1 MCKGGAISS
10 GLEAVGNI
18 SNALMAD
25 ATAKGNAK
33 TIQSVSKVQSKKIK
47 EQGQRDASSAMA
59 AAAENGLD
67 VNVGAPVVISDEIIS
82 DASYNALLNQMQ
94 AGYAAADVRRQG
106 KAQRNNYGMKGL
118 VTSLIL
124 LLKLMGGNNAYSYFS
139 WS

>member
-1 MCKGGAISS
+1 M
-10 GLEAVGNI
+10 

-67 VNVGAPVVISDEIIS
+67 VNVGVPALIEDEILG
-82 DASYNALLNQMQ
+82 DAAYNASMNISQ
-94 AGYAAADVRRQG
+94 AGYSASDVLRQG
-106 KAQRNNYGMKGL
+106 KMQRNNYGYKAASD
-118 VTSLIL
+118 VIKTAAQ
-124 LLKLMGGNNAYSYFS
+124 AYDG
-139 WS
+139 WK

>member
-47 EQGQRDASSAMA
+47 EQG
-59 AAAENGLD
+59 
-67 VNVGAPVVISDEIIS
+67 
-82 DASYNALLNQMQ
+82 
-94 AGYAAADVRRQG
+94 
-106 KAQRNNYGMKGL
+106 
-118 VTSLIL
+118 
-124 LLKLMGGNNAYSYFS
+124 
-139 WS
+139 

>member
-1 MCKGGAISS
+1 MCNGGAISS
-10 GLEAVGNI
+10 GLKAVSDI
-18 SNALMAD
+18 SNSVMAN

-47 EQGQRDASSAMA
+47 EQGHRDASSAMA

-94 AGYAAADVRRQG
+94 ADYAAADVRRQG
-106 KAQRNNYGMKGL
+106 KAQRNSYGM
-118 VTSLIL
+118 SAASNIIDSAAQ
-124 LLKLMGGNNAYSYFS
+124 AYG
-139 WS
+139 WK

>member
-25 ATAKGNAK
+25 ATSKGNAK
-33 TIQSVSKVQSKKIK
+33 TIQSVAALQSKKIK

-82 DASYNALLNQMQ
+82 DASYNALMNQKQ

-106 KAQRNNYGMKGL
+106 KMQRNNYGMKAASNIID
-118 VTSLIL
+118 TAAQAY
-124 LLKLMGGNNAYSYFS
+124 GG
-139 WS
+139 WK

>member
-67 VNVGAPVVISDEIIS
+67 VNVGVPALIEDEILG
-82 DASYNALLNQMQ
+82 DAAYNASMNISQ
-94 AGYAAADVRRQG
+94 AGYSASDVLRQG
-106 KAQRNNYGMKGL
+106 KMQRNNYGYKAASD
-118 VTSLIL
+118 VIKTAAQ
-124 LLKLMGGNNAYSYFS
+124 AYDG
-139 WS
+139 WK

>member
-1 MCKGGAISS
+1 MCNGGAISS
-10 GLEAVGNI
+10 GLKAVSDI
-18 SNALMAD
+18 SNSVMAN

-33 TIQSVSKVQSKKIK
+33 TIQSVSKVQGKKIK

-106 KAQRNNYGMKGL
+106 KAQRNSYGM
-118 VTSLIL
+118 SAASNIIDSAAQ
-124 LLKLMGGNNAYSYFS
+124 AYG
-139 WS
+139 WK

>member
-67 VNVGAPVVISDEIIS
+67 VNVGVPALIEDEILG
-82 DASYNALLNQMQ
+82 DAAYNASMNISQ
-94 AGYAAADVRRQG
+94 AGYSASDVLRQG
-106 KAQRNNYGMKGL
+106 RMQRNNYGMKAASSTIEAIAQANGW
-118 VTSLIL
+118 
-124 LLKLMGGNNAYSYFS
+124 K
-139 WS
+139 

>member
-1 MCKGGAISS
+1 MQ
-10 GLEAVGNI
+10 
-18 SNALMAD
+18 
-25 ATAKGNAK
+25 K

-106 KAQRNNYGMKGL
+106 KAQRNNYGMKAASNIID
-118 VTSLIL
+118 TAAQ
-124 LLKLMGGNNAYSYFS
+124 AYG
-139 WS
+139 WK